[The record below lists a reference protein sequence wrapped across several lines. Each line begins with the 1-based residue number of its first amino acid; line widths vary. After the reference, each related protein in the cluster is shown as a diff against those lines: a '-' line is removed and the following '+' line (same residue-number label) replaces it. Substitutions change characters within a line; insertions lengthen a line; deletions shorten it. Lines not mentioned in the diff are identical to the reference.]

1 MKVSTP
7 NPHNLLMML
16 HEDSSGTYFEEAQ
29 LRHVKEGTEFRRKL
43 NAKSSFIRNH
53 YNRKNAYGTESP
65 ASFSCTDAEY
75 PWGGREIFLKPST
88 IVFVEIN
95 T

>member
-1 MKVSTP
+1 MKVTTP
-7 NPHNLLMML
+7 NPHNLLIEL
-16 HEDSSGTYFEEAQ
+16 LADNCGTYFQTAE

-53 YNRKNAYGTESP
+53 YNRKNAYGTEAP

-88 IVFVEIN
+88 LVFVEIN
-95 T
+95 